1 MKPTQYEVSGS
12 LTYILYCPKAPD
24 LDHPCLDARECPGHE
39 YQVDV
44 MLYVIAP
51 DSERAIN
58 QALGKLKSAYPWGLF
73 ADAPPFVRPVDNVP
87 AIAAGPQLPGFEG
100 V

>member
-1 MKPTQYEVSGS
+1 MKPTQYEVTGS

-24 LDHPCLDARECPGHE
+24 LDDLCPGGPDCPGHE

-44 MLYVIAP
+44 ALYVIAP
-51 DSERAIN
+51 DSQRAIN

-73 ADAPPFVRPVDNVP
+73 ADAPPDVRPVATVP
-87 AIAAGPQLPGFEG
+87 AIATGPQLPGFEE